1 MFSLKDQYLILAISI
16 LLMRVKG
23 VQRDCQRLQAFGS
36 VQMEDIRGYTGLI
49 FCSRK
54 ALVFNLQLLSDTAL
68 RYVKHLPHSSASLI
82 PASQQFPV
90 RVGSPPLGSL
100 DALWLLLSKYFMVYL
115 LQLLFHNVFITI
127 AFETLLLACKLLF
140 SYPHFCNPAPD
151 TQCPALI
158 LVIYPKYIL
167 DLHG

>member
-54 ALVFNLQLLSDTAL
+54 ALVFNLQLLSDT
-68 RYVKHLPHSSASLI
+68 
-82 PASQQFPV
+82 
-90 RVGSPPLGSL
+90 
-100 DALWLLLSKYFMVYL
+100 
-115 LQLLFHNVFITI
+115 
-127 AFETLLLACKLLF
+127 
-140 SYPHFCNPAPD
+140 HF
-151 TQCPALI
+151 
-158 LVIYPKYIL
+158 VM
-167 DLHG
+167 